1 MRNPNV
7 GLNSTQDKR
16 HTCLSHMKII
26 VFSGISMGSLAISSS
41 LNGVCTSNETMR
53 LWIDSDPFGNGWIH
67 NENTYKCDV
76 IPSEH
81 GDNEECV
88 DCINLY
94 LFHFLFPRTA
104 RKEDM
109 WICGTEIDLLCKTYL
124 PTITDA
130 WLNCSIAALIVIL
143 GIAMHLTFLS
153 YERTDLGEQYK
164 QRAENEYFY
173 IKQHIK
179 SQISRCSVD
188 ADTLLLHEKY
198 NE

>member
-1 MRNPNV
+1 M
-7 GLNSTQDKR
+7 LCLSTQDKI
-16 HTCLSHMKII
+16 HTCTSNMKCI
-26 VFSGISMGSLAISSS
+26 VLSGISLGSLTISSA
-41 LNGVCTSNETMR
+41 LNGVCTSNETMP
-53 LWIDSDPFGNGWIH
+53 LWIDSDPFSDSWIH

-124 PTITDA
+124 PTITNA
-130 WLNCSIAALIVIL
+130 WRNGSIAALIVIL
-143 GIAMHLTFLS
+143 GISMHLTFLS

-164 QRAENEYFY
+164 QRAEDEYFY
-173 IKQHIK
+173 IKQHIN

-188 ADTLLLHEKY
+188 ADTLLLHEKI
-198 NE
+198 NQ

>member
-1 MRNPNV
+1 MSNI
-7 GLNSTQDKR
+7 K
-16 HTCLSHMKII
+16 CIM
-26 VFSGISMGSLAISSS
+26 FSGISMGSLAISSS
-41 LNGVCTSNETMR
+41 LNGVCTSNETMP

-130 WLNCSIAALIVIL
+130 WRNCSIAALIVIL

-179 SQISRCSVD
+179 SQISMCSVD
-188 ADTLLLHEKY
+188 ADTLLLHEKI
-198 NE
+198 NQ

>member
-1 MRNPNV
+1 
-7 GLNSTQDKR
+7 
-16 HTCLSHMKII
+16 
-26 VFSGISMGSLAISSS
+26 
-41 LNGVCTSNETMR
+41 
-53 LWIDSDPFGNGWIH
+53 
-67 NENTYKCDV
+67 
-76 IPSEH
+76 
-81 GDNEECV
+81 
-88 DCINLY
+88 
-94 LFHFLFPRTA
+94 
-104 RKEDM
+104 M

-188 ADTLLLHEKY
+188 ADTLLLHEKN

>member
-1 MRNPNV
+1 M
-7 GLNSTQDKR
+7 
-16 HTCLSHMKII
+16 SHMKCIM
-26 VFSGISMGSLAISSS
+26 FSGISMGSLAISSS
-41 LNGVCTSNETMR
+41 LNGVCTSNETMP

-109 WICGTEIDLLCKTYL
+109 WICGTEIDLLCKMYM

-130 WLNCSIAALIVIL
+130 WRNCSIAALIVIL
-143 GIAMHLTFLS
+143 GISMHLTFLS

-188 ADTLLLHEKY
+188 ANTLLLHEKN

>member
-1 MRNPNV
+1 MYMRNPKV
-7 GLNSTQDKR
+7 GLNNKI
-16 HTCLSHMKII
+16 HTSISHMQCILL
-26 VFSGISMGSLAISSS
+26 SGISLGSLTISSA
-41 LNGVCTSNETMR
+41 LNGVCTSNETMP
-53 LWIDSDPFGNGWIH
+53 LWIDSDPFSDGWIH

-124 PTITDA
+124 PTITNA
-130 WLNCSIAALIVIL
+130 WRNCSIVIARL
-143 GIAMHLTFLS
+143 CNWAHQSPYSCMES
-153 YERTDLGEQYK
+153 
-164 QRAENEYFY
+164 
-173 IKQHIK
+173 
-179 SQISRCSVD
+179 SV
-188 ADTLLLHEKY
+188 
-198 NE
+198 